1 MALDPLPQQ
10 RLAIEAPLGPVLVVA
25 GPGAGKTFCLIAR
38 INHLIHTLGI
48 APERI
53 CAVTFTN
60 RAAEEIAVRL
70 AHTLGD
76 RAEAITRGTI
86 HALCLG
92 LLRDHAAAAGLRKGF
107 GVADEQYQKVI
118 LGRLHVPLE
127 QRGALLNRFSRHRV
141 QKQDY
146 ELTPDDARLYRE
158 YAGWLAHRNMVDF
171 DDLVAKAEELLRSRG
186 DIADTIAAR
195 WDYLLVDEF
204 QDVNAVQY
212 DLLKRLAAPHGNFF
226 AVGDDEQSIFTW
238 TGADPYVLVRFSHDY
253 EIDRPIVLDK
263 NCRCSRQIFETA
275 RRVLAQNPQLFEKQL
290 SAEQESAHE
299 VGAFTFRDEEEEA
312 SWLLEDILADR
323 AAAGLGWG
331 DYAVLYRR
339 HKVGEYLE
347 GRLVRAGIPC
357 RLARGRSL
365 VEDDVIRYVVAA
377 LRIVRD
383 PGDPVALEAF
393 ARCVLSAHFLQEVL
407 ASPPFAVSSSPP
419 DPLSTAWRGGTQD
432 DFLAAI
438 RALARRRPAQDPD
451 TKKLWRLVFQVENLR
466 ALARS
471 HRALA
476 PLVDEILSQ
485 SVGPYR
491 NALEERHDEL
501 TDPADNPEA
510 VQLAERLAAAIAAEQ
525 DIVIDPQE
533 GLEIALRGMLAA
545 AGVRHVPSTSLGS
558 SEPRGMAPGLVH
570 PGETLVRADGGEH
583 GLALTLFKALQL
595 LHAKELDAALDRYVT
610 FDFETTDKDVEV
622 CEVVE
627 VGAVRVVEG
636 EIVDRFHTLV
646 KPYRPITPGATKLHG
661 YSDADVRG
669 ARSFAEVWPAF
680 RAFVGDDVLI
690 AHNGQHFDIPVLRR
704 LAAGQDGVDSLVF
717 YDTLPLVRSLSR
729 DSAKLEDLALRFGI
743 DAGRA
748 HHALDDAV
756 TLAKVYHELERQRGI
771 RARKAVLVNLLDYLG
786 LALALEQGA
795 GSPQGVPDGPGERE
809 ILFKL
814 AKFYTL
820 GRYSDALAFYEM
832 ERERSGG
839 DPAPPVDEVIRRLG
853 GRALMTRLRAEP
865 DPAQRYPA
873 AVARLRALMD
883 EPSAPDAASPPDPLS
898 TTWRG
903 GTLEDSIDRLLGRV
917 ALSTSDGIE
926 VAPDRVN
933 LLTLHST
940 KGLEFS
946 RVYIVGVEDYQI
958 PGVRETKENRQAE
971 IEEARRLLYVG
982 MTRARDRLV
991 LTRVERR
998 FGMEA
1003 GGSTF
1008 LEEMGLEGVASP

>member
-1 MALDPLPQQ
+1 MEFDPLPPQ

-38 INHLIHTLGI
+38 IHHLIDTLHM

-70 AHTLGD
+70 KHTLED
-76 RAEAITRGTI
+76 RADGITRGTI
-86 HALCLG
+86 HALCLA
-92 LLRDHAAAAGLRKGF
+92 LLREHADAAGLRKGF
-107 GVADEQYQKVI
+107 GVADEPYQKVI

-127 QRGALLNRFSRHRV
+127 QRGSLLNRFSRHRV
-141 QKQDY
+141 QKHDF
-146 ELTPDDARLYRE
+146 ELTADDARLYRE
-158 YAGWLAHRNMVDF
+158 YAAWLAHRNMLDF
-171 DDLVAKAEELLRSRG
+171 DDLVSKAEELLRTRG
-186 DIADTIAAR
+186 DLADAIAAR

-238 TGADPYVLVRFSHDY
+238 TGADPYVLVRFARDY
-253 EIDRPIVLDK
+253 EIDRPIVLDR
-263 NCRCSRQIFETA
+263 NCRSSRQIFETA

-290 SAEQESAHE
+290 SAEQESAYD
-299 VGAFTFRDEEEEA
+299 VGAFAFRDEEEEA
-312 SWLLEDILADR
+312 SWLLDDILADR
-323 AAAGLGWG
+323 AASGLGWG

-339 HKVGEYLE
+339 HKLGEYLE

-357 RLARGRSL
+357 RLARGRAL
-365 VEDDVIRYVVAA
+365 VEDDVIKYVIAA

-383 PGDPVALEAF
+383 HGDPVALEAF
-393 ARCVLSAHFLQEVL
+393 ARCVLSAHFLQEVEAAIS
-407 ASPPFAVSSSPP
+407 ASLPVPLSTTSASPP
-419 DPLSTAWRGGTQD
+419 DPLSTRWRGGMQD

-466 ALARS
+466 ALPRS

-501 TDPADNPEA
+501 TDPADSPEA
-510 VQLAERLAAAIAAEQ
+510 VALAARLAAAIAAEQ
-525 DIVIDPQE
+525 EIVIEPQG
-533 GLEIALRGMLAA
+533 GLEIALRGMLIA
-545 AGVRHVPSTSLGS
+545 AGVRRVSTSTTS
-558 SEPRGMAPGLVH
+558 RTSRTSITSP
-570 PGETLVRADGGEH
+570 
-583 GLALTLFKALQL
+583 LTLFKALQN
-595 LHAKELDAALDRYVT
+595 LHSLDNLDNLPRYVT
-610 FDFETTDKDVEV
+610 FDLETTDGEV
-622 CEVVE
+622 ATCGVVE
-627 VGAVRVVEG
+627 IGAARVVRG

-646 KPYRPITPGATKLHG
+646 QPYQPISPRASAIHG
-661 YSDADVRG
+661 YTDSDVRD
-669 ARSFAEVWPAF
+669 ARSFAQVWPEF

-690 AHNGQHFDIPVLRR
+690 AHNGQQFDIPVLRR
-704 LAAGQDGVDSLVF
+704 LAAGQAGVDDLVF
-717 YDTLPLVRSLSR
+717 YDTLPLARSLSR

-756 TLAKVYHELERQRGI
+756 TLARVYRELERQRGI
-771 RARKAVLVNLLDYLG
+771 RARKAVLVSVLDYLG
-786 LALALEQGA
+786 LALALEPRTEQGA
-795 GSPQGVPDGPGERE
+795 ESGERDL
-809 ILFKL
+809 LFKL

-832 ERERSGG
+832 ERGRTASSA
-839 DPAPPVDEVIRRLG
+839 APPVDEVIRRLG

-883 EPSAPDAASPPDPLS
+883 EPLESLPPYPLA
-898 TTWRG
+898 TTGGG
-903 GTLEDSIDRLLGRV
+903 GTLNERIDRLLERV
-917 ALSTSDGIE
+917 ALSTSDGIQ
-926 VAPDRVN
+926 VSPDRVN

-940 KGLEFS
+940 KGLEFP
-946 RVYIVGVEDYQI
+946 RVYIVGLEDYQI
-958 PGVRETKENRQAE
+958 PGYRESTENRQAE
-971 IEEARRLLYVG
+971 IQEARRLVYVG
-982 MTRARDRLV
+982 MTRARERLV

-1003 GGSTF
+1003 GGSSF
-1008 LEEMGLEGVASP
+1008 LEEMGLEVQGVGAE

>member
-1 MALDPLPQQ
+1 MEFDPLPQQ
-10 RLAIEAPLGPVLVVA
+10 SLAIEAPLGPVLVVA

-38 INHLIHTLGI
+38 INHLITTVGI

-70 AHTLGD
+70 KHTLRD
-76 RAEAITRGTI
+76 RAAAVTRGTI
-86 HALCLG
+86 HALCLA
-92 LLRDHAAAAGLRKGF
+92 LLREYAEAAGLRKGF
-107 GVADEQYQKVI
+107 GVADEQYQKII

-127 QRGALLNRFSRHRV
+127 QRGPLLNRFGRHRV
-141 QKQDY
+141 QNY
-146 ELTPDDARLYRE
+146 ELTVDDARLYRE
-158 YAGWLAHRNMVDF
+158 YTSWLAHRNMLDF
-171 DDLVAKAEELLRSRG
+171 DDLVTQAERLVRTRG
-186 DIADTIAAR
+186 DIADAIAAR

-204 QDVNAVQY
+204 QDVNPVQY

-238 TGADPYVLVRFSHDY
+238 TGADPYVLVRFARDY
-253 EIDRPIVLDK
+253 GIDRPVVLDK
-263 NCRCSRQIFETA
+263 SCRCSRQIFETA

-290 SAEQESAHE
+290 TAEQDSPHE
-299 VGAFTFRDEEEEA
+299 VGAFGFRDEEEEA
-312 SWLLEDILADR
+312 SWLLEDLQGDR
-323 AAAGLGWG
+323 AASELGWG
-331 DYAVLYRR
+331 DYAILYRK
-339 HKVGEYLE
+339 HKIGEYLE
-347 GRLVRAGIPC
+347 GRLLRAGIPC

-365 VEDDVIRYVVAA
+365 IEDDVIKYVISA

-383 PGDPVALEAF
+383 PADPVALEGF
-393 ARCVLSAHFLQEVL
+393 ARCVLSPHFLQEVE
-407 ASPPFAVSSSPP
+407 AAI
-419 DPLSTAWRGGTQD
+419 STQGSG
-432 DFLAAI
+432 DFLASV

-451 TKKLWRLVFQVENLR
+451 TKKLWRLVYQVENLR
-466 ALARS
+466 ALTRS

-501 TDPADNPEA
+501 TDPADLPDA
-510 VQLAERLAAAIAAEQ
+510 VRLAARLARAIAGERGIAIAPQ
-525 DIVIDPQE
+525 D

-545 AGVRHVPSTSLGS
+545 AGVRHVPSAGS
-558 SEPRGMAPGLVH
+558 GPLEPRGTAPGLAH
-570 PGETLVRADGGEH
+570 PGEVLGKADGGEH

-595 LHAKELDAALDRYVT
+595 LDSRGLDTALERYVT
-610 FDFETTDKDVEV
+610 FDFETTDTEV
-622 CEVVE
+622 ATCGVVE
-627 VGAVRVVEG
+627 IGAARVVRG
-636 EIVDRFHTLV
+636 EIVDRFRSLV
-646 KPYRPITPGATKLHG
+646 QPYRPITPGASAIHG
-661 YSDADVRG
+661 YSDGDIRD
-669 ARSFAEVWPAF
+669 ARSFGEVWPEF
-680 RAFVGDDVLI
+680 RAFIGDDILI

-704 LAAGQDGVDSLVF
+704 LAAGRDGVDSLVF

-729 DSAKLEDLALRFGI
+729 DSGKLEDLALRFGI
-743 DAGRA
+743 DGGRA

-756 TLAKVYHELERQRGI
+756 TLARVYRELERRRGI

-795 GSPQGVPDGPGERE
+795 RSKEQAL
-809 ILFKL
+809 LFNV

-832 ERERSGG
+832 ERQRSGALG
-839 DPAPPVDEVIRRLG
+839 APPVDEVIRRLG
-853 GRALMTRLRAEP
+853 GPALMTRLRAEP

-883 EPSAPDAASPPDPLS
+883 EPSPPPPDRRSPMG
-898 TTWRG
+898 RG
-903 GTLEDSIDRLLGRV
+903 GTLDESIDRLLERV

-926 VAPDRVN
+926 IAPDRVN

-958 PGVRETKENRQAE
+958 PGLREMTEHRQAE

-982 MTRARDRLV
+982 MTRARERLV

-998 FGMEA
+998 FGMDA
-1003 GGSTF
+1003 GGSSF
-1008 LEEMGLEGVASP
+1008 VEEMGLEVQGVGAE

>member
-1 MALDPLPQQ
+1 MDFDPLPQQ

-38 INHLIHTLGI
+38 INHLINTRGL

-70 AHTLGD
+70 VHTHGD
-76 RAEAITRGTI
+76 R
-86 HALCLG
+86 
-92 LLRDHAAAAGLRKGF
+92 
-107 GVADEQYQKVI
+107 
-118 LGRLHVPLE
+118 
-127 QRGALLNRFSRHRV
+127 
-141 QKQDY
+141 
-146 ELTPDDARLYRE
+146 
-158 YAGWLAHRNMVDF
+158 
-171 DDLVAKAEELLRSRG
+171 
-186 DIADTIAAR
+186 ADTIAAR

-226 AVGDDEQSIFTW
+226 AVGDDEQSVFAW
-238 TGADPYVLVRFSHDY
+238 TGADPYVLVRFSRDY

-290 SAEQESAHE
+290 SAEQESAFE
-299 VGAFTFRDEEEEA
+299 VGSFAFRDEEEETA
-312 SWLLEDILADR
+312 WLIDDMLADR
-323 AAAGLGWG
+323 AASGLGWG
-331 DYAVLYRR
+331 DYAILYRR

-365 VEDDVIRYVVAA
+365 VEDDVIKYVIAA
-377 LRIVRD
+377 LGIVRD

-393 ARCVLSAHFLQEVL
+393 ARCVLSPHFLQEVL
-407 ASPPFAVSSSPP
+407 ASPPFPLSASKASPP
-419 DPLSTAWRGGTQD
+419 DPG

-466 ALARS
+466 ALTRS
-471 HRALA
+471 HRALV

-501 TDPADNPEA
+501 TDPAAIPEA
-510 VQLAERLAAAIAAEQ
+510 VRLAERLAAAIAAEQ
-525 DIVIDPQE
+525 EIVIAPQG

-545 AGVRHVPSTSLGS
+545 AGFRHVPSS
-558 SEPRGMAPGLVH
+558 SATRREVKEV
-570 PGETLVRADGGEH
+570 GEVVIRAQDGGPH
-583 GLALTLFKALQL
+583 GLALTLFKALQN
-595 LHAKELDAALDRYVT
+595 LHSLEILDTLPRYVT
-610 FDFETTDKDVEV
+610 FDLETTDKDVEV

-627 VGAVRVVEG
+627 VGAVRVVGG
-636 EIVDRFHTLV
+636 EIVDRFHSLV
-646 KPYRPITPGATKLHG
+646 RPYRPITPGATKVHG
-661 YSDADVRG
+661 YTDGDVRN
-669 ARSFAEVWPAF
+669 ARPFAEVWPEF
-680 RAFVGDDVLI
+680 RAFIGDDVLI

-704 LAAGQDGVDSLVF
+704 LAAGREGVDSLVF

-756 TLAKVYHELERQRGI
+756 TLARVYRELERLRAV

-786 LALALEQGA
+786 LAFALESERERGA
-795 GSPQGVPDGPGERE
+795 LKESLTVPGSREQE
-809 ILFKL
+809 ILFKV

-839 DPAPPVDEVIRRLG
+839 DSGPSVDEVIRRLG

-873 AVARLRALMD
+873 AVARLRALID
-883 EPSAPDAASPPDPLS
+883 EPAPA
-898 TTWRG
+898 
-903 GTLEDSIDRLLGRV
+903 GTLKESIDRLLDRV
-917 ALSTSDGIE
+917 ALSTSEGIE

-958 PGVRETKENRQAE
+958 PGLREAKENRQAE
-971 IEEARRLLYVG
+971 IQEARRLLYVG
-982 MTRARDRLV
+982 MTRTRERLV

-1003 GGSTF
+1003 GGSSF
-1008 LEEMGLEGVASP
+1008 LEEMGLEAQGVGAG

>member
-1 MALDPLPQQ
+1 MDFDPLPQQ
-10 RLAIEAPLGPVLVVA
+10 RLAIEAPLGPMLVVA

-38 INHLIHTLGI
+38 INHLIDRRGL

-70 AHTLGD
+70 KHTLGE

-86 HALCLG
+86 HALCLA
-92 LLRDHAAAAGLRKGF
+92 LLREYAEAAGLRKGF

-127 QRGALLNRFSRHRV
+127 QRGSLLNRFSRHRV

-146 ELTPDDARLYRE
+146 ELTTDDARLYRE
-158 YAGWLAHRNMVDF
+158 YTAWLAHRNMLDF
-171 DDLVAKAEELLRSRG
+171 DDLVAKAEELLRARG
-186 DIADTIAAR
+186 DIADAIAAR

-238 TGADPYVLVRFSHDY
+238 TGADPYVLVRFSRDY

-263 NCRCSRQIFETA
+263 NCRCSRQFFETA

-290 SAEQESAHE
+290 SAEQESPYE
-299 VGAFTFRDEEEEA
+299 VGAFAFRDEEEEA
-312 SWLLEDILADR
+312 AWLLEDILADR
-323 AAAGLGWG
+323 AVAGLGWG
-331 DYAVLYRR
+331 DYAILYRR

-365 VEDDVIRYVVAA
+365 VEDDVIKYVIAA
-377 LRIVRD
+377 LGIVRD

-393 ARCVLSAHFLQEVL
+393 ARCVLSPHFLQEVE
-407 ASPPFAVSSSPP
+407 AAIGSS
-419 DPLSTAWRGGTQD
+419 G
-432 DFLAAI
+432 DFLASV
-438 RALARRRPAQDPD
+438 RTLARRRPAQDPD

-466 ALARS
+466 ALTRS
-471 HRALA
+471 HRTLV

-501 TDPADNPEA
+501 TDPAAIPEA
-510 VQLAERLAAAIAAEQ
+510 VRLAGRLAAAIAAEQ
-525 DIVIDPQE
+525 EIVIAPQ
-533 GLEIALRGMLAA
+533 GGVEIALRGMLIA
-545 AGVRHVPSTSLGS
+545 AGLRHVPTSTTSRTS
-558 SEPRGMAPGLVH
+558 PPSI
-570 PGETLVRADGGEH
+570 TD
-583 GLALTLFKALQL
+583 ALTLFKALQL
-595 LHAKELDAALDRYVT
+595 LHAKELDTALERYVT
-610 FDFETTDKDVEV
+610 FDLETTDKDVEV

-627 VGAVRVVEG
+627 IGAVRVVGG

-646 KPYRPITPGATKLHG
+646 RPYRPITPGATKVHG
-661 YSDADVRG
+661 YTEGDVRN
-669 ARSFAEVWPAF
+669 ARPFAEVWPEF
-680 RAFVGDDVLI
+680 RAFIGDDVLI

-704 LAAGQDGVDSLVF
+704 LAARREGVDTLVF

-743 DAGRA
+743 DAGRT

-756 TLAKVYHELERQRGI
+756 TLARVYRELERLRGI

-786 LALALEQGA
+786 LGLALE
-795 GSPQGVPDGPGERE
+795 PQAKSGERDM
-809 ILFKL
+809 LFKL

-832 ERERSGG
+832 ERERTGG

-865 DPAQRYPA
+865 DPEQRYPA
-873 AVARLRALMD
+873 AVARLRALMEED
-883 EPSAPDAASPPDPLS
+883 SPQ
-898 TTWRG
+898 
-903 GTLEDSIDRLLGRV
+903 TLEESVDRLLGRI

-926 VAPDRVN
+926 VAPDRIN

-946 RVYIVGVEDYQI
+946 RVYIVGLEDYQI
-958 PGVRETKENRQAE
+958 PGLRETKENRQAE
-971 IEEARRLLYVG
+971 IEEARRLVYVG
-982 MTRARDRLV
+982 MTRARDRLL

-1003 GGSTF
+1003 GGSSF
-1008 LEEMGLEGVASP
+1008 LEEMGLGAEAVGTE

>member
-10 RLAIEAPLGPVLVVA
+10 RLAIEAPLGPMLVVA

-38 INHLIHTLGI
+38 INHLIHIRGL

-70 AHTLGD
+70 THTLGE
-76 RAEAITRGTI
+76 RAEAITRSTI
-86 HALCLG
+86 HALCLS
-92 LLRDHAAAAGLRKGF
+92 LLREHAEAAGLRKGF

-127 QRGALLNRFSRHRV
+127 QRGSLLNRFSRHRV

-146 ELTPDDARLYRE
+146 ELTADDARLYRE
-158 YAGWLAHRNMVDF
+158 YATWLAHRNMLDF
-171 DDLVAKAEELLRSRG
+171 DDLVAKAAELLRTHG
-186 DIADTIAAR
+186 DIAETIAAR

-204 QDVNAVQY
+204 QDVNPVQY

-238 TGADPYVLVRFSHDY
+238 TGADPYVLVRFSRDY
-253 EIDRPIVLDK
+253 GIDRPIVLDK

-290 SAEQESAHE
+290 SAEQESAYE
-299 VGAFTFRDEEEEA
+299 VGAFAFRDEEEEA
-312 SWLLEDILADR
+312 SWLLDDILADR
-323 AAAGLGWG
+323 AASALGWG

-365 VEDDVIRYVVAA
+365 VEDDVIKYVVAA

-393 ARCVLSAHFLQEVL
+393 ARCVLSAHFLQEVM
-407 ASPPFAVSSSPP
+407 ASPPFALSSSPP
-419 DPLSTAWRGGTQD
+419 DPLATSWRGGTQD

-438 RALARRRPAQDPD
+438 RVLARRRPAQDPD

-501 TDPADNPEA
+501 TDPAALPEA
-510 VQLAERLAAAIAAEQ
+510 VRLAERLAAAIATEQ
-525 DIVIDPQE
+525 DIVIEPQG
-533 GLEIALRGMLAA
+533 GLEIALRGMLMA
-545 AGVRHVPSTSLGS
+545 AGLRHVPTSTTSRTS
-558 SEPRGMAPGLVH
+558 ATSITSP
-570 PGETLVRADGGEH
+570 
-583 GLALTLFKALQL
+583 LTLFKALQL
-595 LHAKELDAALDRYVT
+595 LHAKELDTALERYVT
-610 FDFETTDKDVEV
+610 FDLETTDKDVEV

-627 VGAVRVVEG
+627 VGAVRVVGG
-636 EIVDRFHTLV
+636 EIVDRFHSLV
-646 KPYRPITPGATKLHG
+646 QPYRPITPGATKVHG
-661 YSDADVRG
+661 YTDAQVRG
-669 ARSFAEVWPAF
+669 ARSFAEIWPEF
-680 RAFVGDDVLI
+680 RAFIGDDVLI

-704 LAAGQDGVDSLVF
+704 LAAGRDGVDSLVF
-717 YDTLPLVRSLSR
+717 YDTLPLARSLSR

-748 HHALDDAV
+748 HRALDDAV
-756 TLAKVYHELERQRGI
+756 TLARVYHALEHQRGI

-786 LALALEQGA
+786 LALALEHGA
-795 GSPQGVPDGPGERE
+795 KTGERE
-809 ILFKL
+809 MLFKL

-832 ERERSGG
+832 ERERTGG

-883 EPSAPDAASPPDPLS
+883 EPSPA
-898 TTWRG
+898 
-903 GTLEDSIDRLLGRV
+903 GTLEDSIDRLLERV

-946 RVYIVGVEDYQI
+946 RVYIVGLEDYQI
-958 PGVRETKENRQAE
+958 PGLRETKENRQAE
-971 IEEARRLLYVG
+971 IEEARRLVYVG
-982 MTRARDRLV
+982 MTRARERLV

-1003 GGSTF
+1003 GGSSF
-1008 LEEMGLEGVASP
+1008 LEEMGLEVQGVAAEG

>member
-10 RLAIEAPLGPVLVVA
+10 RLAIEAPAGPVLVVA

-38 INHLIHTLGI
+38 INHLVDTLGA

-60 RAAEEIAVRL
+60 RAAEEIAGRL
-70 AHTLGD
+70 KHTLRN
-76 RAEAITRGTI
+76 RADAITRGTI
-86 HALCLG
+86 HALCLS
-92 LLRDHAAAAGLRKGF
+92 LLREHAEAAGLRKGF

-127 QRGALLNRFSRHRV
+127 QRGALLNRFGRHRV
-141 QKQDY
+141 QDY
-146 ELTPDDARLYRE
+146 RLTQDDARLYRE
-158 YAGWLAHRNMVDF
+158 YAVWLAHRNMLDF
-171 DDLVAKAEELLRSRG
+171 DDLVTKAEQLLRTRG

-195 WDYLLVDEF
+195 WDHLLVDEF

-212 DLLKRLAAPHGNFF
+212 DLLKRLAAPHDNLFV
-226 AVGDDEQSIFTW
+226 VGDDEQSIFTW
-238 TGADPYVLVRFSHDY
+238 TGADPYVLVRFGRDY
-253 EIDRPIVLDK
+253 GIERPIVLDK

-290 SAEQESAHE
+290 SADQESPYE
-299 VGAFTFRDEEEEA
+299 VAAFAFRDEEEEA
-312 SWLLEDILADR
+312 AWLLEDLRSDR
-323 AAAGLGWG
+323 ATSGLGWG

-339 HKVGEYLE
+339 HKLGDYLE
-347 GRLVRAGIPC
+347 GRLLRAGIPC

-365 VEDDVIRYVVAA
+365 VEDDVIKYVIAA
-377 LRIVRD
+377 LRIVRNPD
-383 PGDPVALEAF
+383 DPVAVEAF
-393 ARCVLSAHFLQEVL
+393 ARCVLSPHFLQEVM
-407 ASPPFAVSSSPP
+407 ASPPF
-419 DPLSTAWRGGTQD
+419 PLSAEREDAG
-432 DFLAAI
+432 DFLAAV

-471 HRALA
+471 HHALA

-491 NALEERHDEL
+491 NPLEERHDEL
-501 TDPADNPEA
+501 TDPADSPEA
-510 VQLAERLAAAIAAEQ
+510 VRLAERLAAAIAAER
-525 DIVIDPQE
+525 DIVIEPRG
-533 GLEIALRGMLAA
+533 GLEIALRCMLIA
-545 AGVRHVPSTSLGS
+545 AGVRHAPSSPTSRTSTTSIAS
-558 SEPRGMAPGLVH
+558 STCP
-570 PGETLVRADGGEH
+570 
-583 GLALTLFKALQL
+583 LTLFKALQL
-595 LHAKELDAALDRYVT
+595 LHARDLETALERYVT
-610 FDFETTDKDVEV
+610 FDLETTDGDVAT
-622 CEVVE
+622 CGVVE
-627 VGAVRVVEG
+627 IGAVRVVQG
-636 EIVDRFHTLV
+636 EIVDRFHSLV
-646 KPYRPITPGATKLHG
+646 QPYQPISSRASAIHG
-661 YSDADVRG
+661 YTDHDVG
-669 ARSFAEVWPAF
+669 DARSFAQVWPEF

-704 LAAGQDGVDSLVF
+704 LAAGRAGVDGLVF
-717 YDTLPLVRSLSR
+717 YDTLPLARSLSR

-756 TLAKVYHELERQRGI
+756 TLARVYRELERQRAI
-771 RARKAVLVNLLDYLG
+771 RARKAVLVNVLDYLG
-786 LALALEQGA
+786 LALALEG
-795 GSPQGVPDGPGERE
+795 GTEKGEGRGERDL
-809 ILFKL
+809 LFGL
-814 AKFYTL
+814 ARFYTL

-832 ERERSGG
+832 ERERTGG
-839 DPAPPVDEVIRRLG
+839 AAPPVDDVIRRLG
-853 GRALMTRLRAEP
+853 GQALMRRLRAEP

-883 EPSAPDAASPPDPLS
+883 ESSRPE
-898 TTWRG
+898 G
-903 GTLEDSIDRLLGRV
+903 GTMDESIDRLLERV

-926 VAPDRVN
+926 VSPDRVN

-946 RVYIVGVEDYQI
+946 RVYIMGVEDYQI
-958 PGVRETKENRQAE
+958 PGYRESTENRQAE
-971 IEEARRLLYVG
+971 IQEARRLVYVG
-982 MTRARDRLV
+982 MTRARERLV

-1003 GGSTF
+1003 GGSAF
-1008 LEEMGLEGVASP
+1008 LEEMGLEVQGVGAG

>member
-10 RLAIEAPLGPVLVVA
+10 RLAIEAPLGPLLVVA
-25 GPGAGKTFCLIAR
+25 GPGAGKTYCLIAR
-38 INHLIHTLGI
+38 INYLINTLGF

-92 LLRDHAAAAGLRKGF
+92 LLRDHAEAAGLRKGF

-127 QRGALLNRFSRHRV
+127 QRGSLLNRFSRHRV

-158 YAGWLAHRNMVDF
+158 YATWLAHRNMVDF

-238 TGADPYVLVRFSHDY
+238 TGADPYVLVRFSRDY
-253 EIDRPIVLDK
+253 EIERPIVLDK

-275 RRVLAQNPQLFEKQL
+275 RRVLAHNPQLFEKQL

-299 VGAFTFRDEEEEA
+299 VGVFAFRDEEEEA
-312 SWLLEDILADR
+312 SWLLEDIFADR

-365 VEDDVIRYVVAA
+365 VEDDVIKYVVAA

-383 PGDPVALEAF
+383 PADPVALEAF
-393 ARCVLSAHFLQEVL
+393 ARCVLSAHFLQEVE
-407 ASPPFAVSSSPP
+407 AAIGSS
-419 DPLSTAWRGGTQD
+419 G
-432 DFLAAI
+432 DFLASV

-501 TDPADNPEA
+501 TDPAANPEA

-525 DIVIDPQE
+525 DIVIEPQA

-545 AGVRHVPSTSLGS
+545 AGVRHVPSQASGPHPLTPSPSG
-558 SEPRGMAPGLVH
+558 RGG
-570 PGETLVRADGGEH
+570 TLTIQREDGRNA

-595 LHAKELDAALDRYVT
+595 LHAKELVTALERYVT
-610 FDFETTDKDVEV
+610 FDLETTDKDVEV

-627 VGAVRVVEG
+627 VGAVRVVGG

-646 KPYRPITPGATKLHG
+646 QPYRSITPGATKLHG

-704 LAAGQDGVDSLVF
+704 LATGQDGLDSLVF

-756 TLAKVYHELERQRGI
+756 TLAKVYRELERQRGI

-795 GSPQGVPDGPGERE
+795 KTGERDM
-809 ILFKL
+809 LFKL
-814 AKFYTL
+814 AKFYAL

-832 ERERSGG
+832 ERERTGG
-839 DPAPPVDEVIRRLG
+839 DSAPPVDELIRRLG

-883 EPSAPDAASPPDPLS
+883 EASPP
-898 TTWRG
+898 
-903 GTLEDSIDRLLGRV
+903 TLEDSIDRLLGRV

-958 PGVRETKENRQAE
+958 PGLRETKENRQAE

-1003 GGSTF
+1003 GGSSF
-1008 LEEMGLEGVASP
+1008 LEEMRLEAQGVGAE

>member
-1 MALDPLPQQ
+1 MEFDPLPQQ
-10 RLAIEAPLGPVLVVA
+10 RRAIAAPLGPVLVVA

-38 INHLIHTLGI
+38 INHLINTRGL

-70 AHTLGD
+70 KHTLGD
-76 RAEAITRGTI
+76 RAEGVTRGTI
-86 HALCLG
+86 HALCLA
-92 LLRDHAAAAGLRKGF
+92 LLREHAEAAGLRKGF

-127 QRGALLNRFSRHRV
+127 QRGPLLNRFSRHRV
-141 QKQDY
+141 QAYD
-146 ELTPDDARLYRE
+146 LTADEARLYRE
-158 YAGWLAHRNMVDF
+158 YTAWLAHRNMLDF
-171 DDLVAKAEELLRSRG
+171 DDLVAKAAELVRTRG
-186 DIADTIAAR
+186 DVADAIAAR

-212 DLLKRLAAPHGNFF
+212 DLLKRLAAPHDNFF

-238 TGADPYVLVRFSHDY
+238 TGADPYVLVRFGRDY
-253 EIDRPIVLDK
+253 GIERPIVLDK

-290 SAEQESAHE
+290 SAEQESPYE
-299 VGAFTFRDEEEEA
+299 VVAYAFRDEAEEA
-312 SWLLEDILADR
+312 SWLLEDLRSDG
-323 AAAGLGWG
+323 AAARLGWG
-331 DYAVLYRR
+331 DYAILYRR
-339 HKVGEYLE
+339 HKIGEYVE

-365 VEDDVIRYVVAA
+365 VEDDVIKYVIAA

-383 PGDPVALEAF
+383 PSDPVALEAF
-393 ARCVLSAHFLQEVL
+393 ARCVLSPHFLQEVM
-407 ASPPFAVSSSPP
+407 AATSASSPA
-419 DPLSTAWRGGTQD
+419 DE
-432 DFLAAI
+432 FLATV
-438 RALARRRPAQDPD
+438 RALARRRPAQHPD
-451 TKKLWRLVFQVENLR
+451 TKKLWRLVYQVENLR
-466 ALARS
+466 ALSRS
-471 HRALA
+471 HRALL

-501 TDPADNPEA
+501 TDPADHPEA
-510 VQLAERLAAAIAAEQ
+510 VRLAQRLEQAMAGERGIAIASQ
-525 DIVIDPQE
+525 G
-533 GLEIALRGMLAA
+533 GLEIALRGMLVA
-545 AGVRHVPSTSLGS
+545 AGLHRVRSSTTFIPSTTSPA
-558 SEPRGMAPGLVH
+558 EDVQD
-570 PGETLVRADGGEH
+570 GEVVTGADAGPH

-595 LHAKELDAALDRYVT
+595 LHARELDTALERYVT
-610 FDFETTDKDVEV
+610 FDLETTDKDVEV

-627 VGAVRVVEG
+627 VGAVRVVGG
-636 EIVDRFHTLV
+636 EITDRFHTLV
-646 KPYRPITPGATKLHG
+646 QPYRPITPGATAIHG
-661 YSDADVRG
+661 YTDRDVRD
-669 ARSFAEVWPAF
+669 ARSFAEVWPEF
-680 RAFVGDDVLI
+680 RAFIGDDILI
-690 AHNGQHFDIPVLRR
+690 AHNGQQFDIPVLRR
-704 LAAGQDGVDSLVF
+704 LAAGRDGVDGLVF

-743 DAGRA
+743 DPGRA

-756 TLAKVYHELERQRGI
+756 TLAQVYRELERQRGI
-771 RARKAVLVNLLDYLG
+771 RARKAVLVNVLDYLG
-786 LALALEQGA
+786 LALALEPRTEQGA
-795 GSPQGVPDGPGERE
+795 GTPKGHGRERDM
-809 ILFKL
+809 LFQL

-832 ERERSGG
+832 ERDRTGAVEA
-839 DPAPPVDEVIRRLG
+839 PAVDAVIERLG

-883 EPSAPDAASPPDPLS
+883 GDAS
-898 TTWRG
+898 
-903 GTLEDSIDRLLGRV
+903 GTLADSIDRLLERV

-958 PGVRETKENRQAE
+958 PGYRESTEQRQGE
-971 IEEARRLLYVG
+971 IQEARRLLYVG
-982 MTRARDRLV
+982 MTRARERLV

-998 FGMEA
+998 FGMDA
-1003 GGSTF
+1003 GGSSF
-1008 LEEMGLEGVASP
+1008 LEEMGLEVQGVGAA

>member
-1 MALDPLPQQ
+1 MAFDPLPQQ
-10 RLAIEAPLGPVLVVA
+10 CLAIEAPLGPVLVVA

-38 INHLIHTLGI
+38 INHLIDALHV

-53 CAVTFTN
+53 CAATITN
-60 RAAEEIAVRL
+60 RAAEEIAIRL
-70 AHTLGD
+70 KHTLGE
-76 RAEAITRGTI
+76 RAEPITRGTI
-86 HALCLG
+86 HALCLA
-92 LLRDHAAAAGLRKGF
+92 LLREHAEAAGLRKGF
-107 GVADEQYQKVI
+107 GVADEQYQTAV
-118 LGRLHVPLE
+118 LGRLHVPQE
-127 QRGALLNRFSRHRV
+127 QRGSLLNRFSRHRV
-141 QKQDY
+141 QKRDY
-146 ELTPDDARLYRE
+146 ELTADDARLYRE
-158 YAGWLAHRNMVDF
+158 YAAWLAHRNMLDF
-171 DDLVAKAEELLRSRG
+171 DDLVSKAEELLRTHG
-186 DIADTIAAR
+186 DIADAVAAR

-238 TGADPYVLVRFSHDY
+238 T
-253 EIDRPIVLDK
+253 
-263 NCRCSRQIFETA
+263 
-275 RRVLAQNPQLFEKQL
+275 
-290 SAEQESAHE
+290 
-299 VGAFTFRDEEEEA
+299 
-312 SWLLEDILADR
+312 
-323 AAAGLGWG
+323 AAGLEWG
-331 DYAVLYRR
+331 DYAILYRR
-339 HKVGEYLE
+339 HKLGEYLE

-357 RLARGRSL
+357 RLARGRAL
-365 VEDDVIRYVVAA
+365 VEDDVIKYVMAA

-407 ASPPFAVSSSPP
+407 ASPPF
-419 DPLSTAWRGGTQD
+419 PLEA

-438 RALARRRPAQDPD
+438 RTLARRRPAQDPD

-466 ALARS
+466 ALPRS
-471 HRALA
+471 HRPLWR
-476 PLVDEILSQ
+476 LVDEILSQ

-501 TDPADNPEA
+501 TDPADSPEA
-510 VQLAERLAAAIAAEQ
+510 VRLAARLAGAIASER
-525 DIVIDPQE
+525 DIVIEPQG

-545 AGVRHVPSTSLGS
+545 AGVRHVPSAAAARR
-558 SEPRGMAPGLVH
+558 EV
-570 PGETLVRADGGEH
+570 GEVGEVVIGAQDGGPH
-583 GLALTLFKALQL
+583 GLALTLFKALQN
-595 LHAKELDAALDRYVT
+595 LHSLDILDTLSRYVT
-610 FDFETTDKDVEV
+610 FDLETTDKDVEV

-627 VGAVRVVEG
+627 VGAVRVVGG
-636 EIVDRFHTLV
+636 EIVDRFHSLV
-646 KPYRPITPGATKLHG
+646 RPYRPITPGATKVHG
-661 YSDADVRG
+661 YTDGDVRN
-669 ARSFAEVWPAF
+669 ARPFAEVWPEF
-680 RAFVGDDVLI
+680 RAFIGDDVLI

-704 LAAGQDGVDSLVF
+704 LAAGRDGVDSLVL

-756 TLAKVYHELERQRGI
+756 TLARVYRELERQRGI

-786 LALALEQGA
+786 LAFALEQGA
-795 GSPQGVPDGPGERE
+795 GSRE
-809 ILFKL
+809 QDMLFKL

-832 ERERSGG
+832 ERGRTGS
-839 DPAPPVDEVIRRLG
+839 ATTPPVDEVTRPLG

-873 AVARLRALMD
+873 AVARLRALID
-883 EPSAPDAASPPDPLS
+883 GDPASTLS
-898 TTWRG
+898 
-903 GTLEDSIDRLLGRV
+903 DSIDRLLERV
-917 ALSTSDGIE
+917 ALSTSEGIE
-926 VAPDRVN
+926 VAPDRIN

-958 PGVRETKENRQAE
+958 PGLRETKENRQAE

-982 MTRARDRLV
+982 MTRARERLV

-1003 GGSTF
+1003 GGSGF
-1008 LEEMGLEGVASP
+1008 LDEMGLTAGTDVGAGSFPGARPL

>member
-1 MALDPLPQQ
+1 MEFDPLPPQ

-38 INHLIHTLGI
+38 INHLIDTLHM

-70 AHTLGD
+70 KHTLEN
-76 RAEAITRGTI
+76 RAEGITRGTI
-86 HALCLG
+86 HALCLA
-92 LLRDHAAAAGLRKGF
+92 LLREHAEAAGLRKGF
-107 GVADEQYQKVI
+107 GVADEPYQKVI

-127 QRGALLNRFSRHRV
+127 QRGSLLNRFSRHRV
-141 QKQDY
+141 QKQDF
-146 ELTPDDARLYRE
+146 ELTADDARLYRE
-158 YAGWLAHRNMVDF
+158 YAAWLEHHNMLDF
-171 DDLVAKAEELLRSRG
+171 DDLVSKAEELLRTRG
-186 DIADTIAAR
+186 DLADAIAAR

-238 TGADPYVLVRFSHDY
+238 TGADPYVLVRFARDY
-253 EIDRPIVLDK
+253 EIDRPILLDR
-263 NCRCSRQIFETA
+263 NCRSSRQIFETA

-290 SAEQESAHE
+290 SAEQESAYD
-299 VGAFTFRDEEEEA
+299 VGAFAFRDEEEEA
-312 SWLLEDILADR
+312 SWLLDDIRADR
-323 AAAGLGWG
+323 AASGLGWG

-339 HKVGEYLE
+339 HKLGEYLE

-357 RLARGRSL
+357 RLARGRAL
-365 VEDDVIRYVVAA
+365 VEDDVIKYVIAA

-383 PGDPVALEAF
+383 PGDSVALEAF
-393 ARCVLSAHFLQEVL
+393 ARCVLSAHFLQEVE
-407 ASPPFAVSSSPP
+407 AAI
-419 DPLSTAWRGGTQD
+419 STSRPVTRSANADRGDAG

-466 ALARS
+466 ALPRS

-485 SVGPYR
+485 SVGPYK

-501 TDPADNPEA
+501 TDPADIPEA
-510 VQLAERLAAAIAAEQ
+510 VRLAERLDSAIAGERSIAIE
-525 DIVIDPQE
+525 PNE
-533 GLEIALRGMLAA
+533 GGLEIALRGMLAA
-545 AGVRHVPSTSLGS
+545 AGVRHVPSQAAGPLK
-558 SEPRGMAPGLVH
+558 PRGTAPGLTH
-570 PGETLVRADGGEH
+570 PGETLVKADGGEH

-595 LHAKELDAALDRYVT
+595 LDAKKLDTALQRYVT
-610 FDFETTDKDVEV
+610 FDLETTDKDVDV

-627 VGAVRVVEG
+627 VGAVRVVGG
-636 EIVDRFHTLV
+636 EIVERFHTLV
-646 KPYRPITPGATKLHG
+646 KPYRPITPGATKVHG
-661 YSDADVRG
+661 YSDAAVQD
-669 ARSFAEVWPAF
+669 APSFAEVWPAF
-680 RAFVGDDVLI
+680 RAFIGDDVLI

-704 LAAGQDGVDSLVF
+704 LAAGQHGVDGLVF

-756 TLAKVYHELERQRGI
+756 TLAQVYRELERQRAT

-786 LALALEQGA
+786 LAFALEQGA
-795 GSPQGVPDGPGERE
+795 GRRE
-809 ILFKL
+809 QDMLFKV

-832 ERERSGG
+832 ERDRSGAAA
-839 DPAPPVDEVIRRLG
+839 APPVDEVIRRLG

-873 AVARLRALMD
+873 AVARLRALID
-883 EPSAPDAASPPDPLS
+883 EPSAP
-898 TTWRG
+898 
-903 GTLEDSIDRLLGRV
+903 TLRESIDRLLERV
-917 ALSTSDGIE
+917 ALSTSEGIE

-958 PGVRETKENRQAE
+958 PGLRETKENRQAE
-971 IEEARRLLYVG
+971 IQEARRLLYVG
-982 MTRARDRLV
+982 MTRARERLI

-1003 GGSTF
+1003 GGSSF
-1008 LEEMGLEGVASP
+1008 LEEMGLQELPSDLVH